1 MSQNAL
7 HSAER
12 VHIVFIGKRNSGK
25 SSLINALAGQDV
37 SIVSDVAGTTTDA
50 VTKVMEITG
59 IGPCVV
65 VDTAG
70 FDDEGELGKMR
81 VEKTLAA
88 VRKSDVTVA
97 VFSCGD
103 GEFTDFKKFV
113 DKLDNKNII
122 CVVNKSD
129 LCDGTHTAQ
138 MVEKVF
144 GKPTITVS
152 AKDSLNI
159 DKLIELIK
167 KHSPEKISEDTIT
180 SKLVKKD
187 DTVILVMPQDE
198 SAPKGRL
205 ILPQVQVIRELLDKS
220 ANAVCTT
227 VESLPSA
234 INALK
239 SEPALVIT
247 DSQVFGAVSE
257 IIPEEWK
264 LTSFSVLLAAYK
276 GDIAEFSKG
285 ARTIANL
292 KDGSKVLIAEA
303 CSHTTTDADIA
314 RVKIPNLLHKKI
326 NPNIEVQVVSG
337 NDFPED
343 VSGYD
348 LVIHCGACMFNK
360 AHVMSRAAICK
371 RSGTP
376 ITNYGIAIAYLTGI
390 LDRVVLPGDEK

>member
-1 MSQNAL
+1 MSNAL

-25 SSLINALAGQDV
+25 SSLINAVAGQDV
-37 SIVSDVAGTTTDA
+37 SIVSSVAGTTTDA
-50 VTKVMEITG
+50 VSKVMEITG

-70 FDDEGELGKMR
+70 FDDEGDLGALR
-81 VEKTLAA
+81 VEKTIEA
-88 VRKSDVTVA
+88 VRKADVIVA
-97 VFSCGD
+97 VFSCED
-103 GEFTDFKKFV
+103 EDFSAYGQFLEKV
-113 DKLDNKNII
+113 DNKNII

-129 LCDGTHTAQ
+129 LCKDSPA
-138 MVEKVF
+138 VKKLEKLF
-144 GKPTITVS
+144 NKPTVTVS
-152 AKDSLNI
+152 AKEGSNI
-159 DKLIELIK
+159 DSLIELIK
-167 KHSPEKISEDTIT
+167 KHAPEKIAEATIT
-180 SKLVKKD
+180 GDLVKKD
-187 DTVILVMPQDE
+187 DTVILVMPQDD

-205 ILPQVQVIRELLDKS
+205 ILPQVQVIRELLDKGV
-220 ANAVCTT
+220 NAVCTT
-227 VESLPSA
+227 VESLPA
-234 INALK
+234 ALDALK
-239 SEPALVIT
+239 GDPSLVIT
-247 DSQVFGAVSE
+247 DSQVFAAVSE
-257 IIPEEWK
+257 IIPK
-264 LTSFSVLLAAYK
+264 HLRLTSFSVLLAGYK
-276 GDIAEFSKG
+276 GDIEEFTKG

-326 NPNIEVQVVSG
+326 NPNIKVQVVSG

-343 VSGYD
+343 VSEYD

-371 RSGTP
+371 RSNTP

-390 LDRVVLPGDEK
+390 LDRVVLPR